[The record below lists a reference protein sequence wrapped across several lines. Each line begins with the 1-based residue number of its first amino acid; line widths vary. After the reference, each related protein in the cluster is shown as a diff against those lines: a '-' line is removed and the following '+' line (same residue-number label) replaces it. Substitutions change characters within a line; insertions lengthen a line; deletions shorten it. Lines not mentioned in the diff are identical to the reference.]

1 MGDEEGWEY
10 YTAVGQHGG
19 FGIRSRARQKY
30 ENEALKTLSK
40 KDLLEIGQ
48 EEEITIPKSYTKE
61 KIIDKIIN
69 LTMPNEKEL
78 KTMSKEDVVAL
89 AREFKIRV
97 WMTKLEN
104 AKKETLLEK
113 ILVQKETRTLEKPED
128 ALSIE
133 LKELIDLFKQPP
145 KRRGKQKN

>member
-1 MGDEEGWEY
+1 
-10 YTAVGQHGG
+10 
-19 FGIRSRARQKY
+19 
-30 ENEALKTLSK
+30 
-40 KDLLEIGQ
+40 
-48 EEEITIPKSYTKE
+48 
-61 KIIDKIIN
+61 
-69 LTMPNEKEL
+69 MPNEKEL